1 MGPLIFLVLSFINLC
16 NLQIAEF
23 NEGNP
28 AAFLKRFTNET
39 TPQKTTF
46 IVQQCFQQ

>member
-1 MGPLIFLVLSFINLC
+1 MLSFINLW

-28 AAFLKRFTNET
+28 AAFLKRFVN
-39 TPQKTTF
+39 
-46 IVQQCFQQ
+46 